1 MFLKVDVDKCP
12 GTAAANT
19 VSAMPTFVF
28 LRNRIELDRL
38 RGADKSTL
46 ENKIKQ
52 FYSQDAAQENGASSS
67 ESNNASSVGCEG
79 DFVINLKFQWNKKK
93 LF

>member
-12 GTAAANT
+12 GTAAANN

-28 LRNRIELDRL
+28 LKNRVELDRA
-38 RGADKSTL
+38 RGADKNQL

-52 FYSQDAAQENGASSS
+52 HYASSGAQEQGSSS
-67 ESNNASSVGCEG
+67 DSSNTSSVGCEG
-79 DFVINLKFQWNKKK
+79 DFVRN
-93 LF
+93 